1 MAEVI
6 IINPLPLMQ
15 LAASKA
21 VYAILAEMIT
31 PLIDDAPHIT
41 LDELDELYP
50 DER

>member
-15 LAASKA
+15 LAASKVA
-21 VYAILAEMIT
+21 YAILADIIKGIVDE
-31 PLIDDAPHIT
+31 APHIT

-50 DER
+50 DE